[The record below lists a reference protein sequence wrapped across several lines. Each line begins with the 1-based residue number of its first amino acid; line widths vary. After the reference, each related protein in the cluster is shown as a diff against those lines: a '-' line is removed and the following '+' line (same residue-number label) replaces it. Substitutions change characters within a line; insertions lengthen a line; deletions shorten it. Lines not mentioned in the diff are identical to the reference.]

1 MVDLAKQL
9 LRCVLICVLLYCSR
23 THHPSTTV
31 LNANKPS
38 TTGYM
43 VAAKCWSR
51 IPAKCCT
58 SACSKSASKSSKSP
72 PTLLPAP
79 SLFLQTKRKWTTT
92 NKAKKNRTNNNSVST
107 KMAAGKCWNRVPVKC
122 RTSCS
127 TSASKSLKSPPTLLP
142 APSLFLQTKRKWTTT
157 NKAKKNRTNN
167 NSVSTK
173 MVSLPSQIHQAHSQ
187 LLQDKYPRAAVSQF
201 FLTGPLS
208 WLAHQGLNSMT

>member
-79 SLFLQTKRKWTTT
+79 SLFLQTKR
-92 NKAKKNRTNNNSVST
+92 R
-107 KMAAGKCWNRVPVKC
+107 
-122 RTSCS
+122 
-127 TSASKSLKSPPTLLP
+127 
-142 APSLFLQTKRKWTTT
+142 WTTT

-208 WLAHQGLNSMT
+208 WLAHQSLNSMT